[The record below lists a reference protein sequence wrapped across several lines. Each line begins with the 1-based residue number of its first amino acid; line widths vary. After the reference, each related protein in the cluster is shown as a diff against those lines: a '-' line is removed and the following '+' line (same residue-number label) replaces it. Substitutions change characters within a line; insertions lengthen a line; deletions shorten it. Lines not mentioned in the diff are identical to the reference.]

1 MRIVG
6 GRFGGMALA
15 GLRGGDPAARLRP
28 TADRV
33 RESLFNLLAHGGYG
47 EPPPPEDRRVL
58 DLFAGTGALG
68 LEALSRGA
76 RAATFVDD
84 GRTALALVR
93 RNVARLGVGDRARVL
108 ARDATRL
115 GRCAEDPFDLVFLDP
130 PYGRGLGERALAAAL
145 AGGWLAP
152 GALVVWEEAAAVNQ
166 ALPPGLTLLDRRRYG
181 ESMIAI
187 CRSSL
192 PLPAFE

>member
-6 GRFGGMALA
+6 GARRGVRLA
-15 GLRGGDPAARLRP
+15 EIGAGDPAARLRP
-28 TADRV
+28 TSDRA
-33 RESLFNLLAHGGYG
+33 REAIFNLLAHGGHA
-47 EPPPPEDRRVL
+47 EPPPPEGMRVL

-76 RAATFVDD
+76 THATFVET
-84 GRTALALVR
+84 GRPALALLGE
-93 RNVARLGVGDRARVL
+93 NLARLRLGACARVL

-115 GRCAEDPFDLVFLDP
+115 GTCDGPPCALAFLDP

-152 GALVVWEEAAAVNQ
+152 GALVVWEEGERVA
-166 ALPPGLTLLDRRRYG
+166 PPAGLTLLDARRYG
-181 ESMIAI
+181 EAMI
-187 CRSSL
+187 SL
-192 PLPAFE
+192 LRAAP